1 LELKNPGIDPLRV
14 FDYMGYKY
22 LCNRLLYLIIVFHS
36 TNHLRNAGII
46 PVKTKFLYSNI
57 PLYFPRL
64 ITMILGFAIFM
75 DIIDWLGIGSI
86 PLLGD
91 IFDLFAGAVTYFW
104 VKIRGLDKKKPW
116 FISWMSGGA
125 TLIELIPGGDLL
137 PSYTLAVIL
146 IMIFNTSW
154 GRRGAKIL
162 SPI

>member
-1 LELKNPGIDPLRV
+1 MAEVLDIADEITEERKIRLEMSRLK
-14 FDYMGYKY
+14 
-22 LCNRLLYLIIVFHS
+22 
-36 TNHLRNAGII
+36 AGARRFAAG
-46 PVKTKFLYSNI
+46 VAAAKTEINLVEG
-57 PLYFPRL
+57 
-64 ITMILGFAIFM
+64 TMILGFAIFM